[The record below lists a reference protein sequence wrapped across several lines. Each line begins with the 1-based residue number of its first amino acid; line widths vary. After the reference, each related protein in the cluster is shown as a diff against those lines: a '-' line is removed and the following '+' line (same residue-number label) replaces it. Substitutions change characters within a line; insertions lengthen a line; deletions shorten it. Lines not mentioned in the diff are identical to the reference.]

1 MRVCIYEFAK
11 EKDALELW
19 VSRQRVPRARNSIKT
34 LAPVMGL
41 RPEAF
46 VAHNKDAPYITLYLK
61 KWNVTLEVT
70 MKRIDR
76 RRG

>member
-1 MRVCIYEFAK
+1 MGFPPAGS
-11 EKDALELW
+11 A
-19 VSRQRVPRARNSIKT
+19 RARLDQD

-41 RPEAF
+41 RPEAS
-46 VAHNKDAPYITLYLK
+46 VAHNKDAPYIALYLK